1 MKLANRIHR
10 IQPSAT
16 LEMTAKAS
24 ELRAKGVEVFNMSV
38 GEPDMPTPSHIQE
51 AGIYAIKNG
60 YTRYTPGGGTHEL
73 KESIQNKFQRDNN
86 LNYSLDEI
94 VVSCGGKHSLYNAC
108 QVLFQKGDEIIIFS
122 PYWVSFPDF
131 VSVTGAKPVFVDILK
146 SNYTIDPSDLKK
158 KITRRT
164 KAIIPVHLYGHMA
177 YMDEILEI
185 AKKKHI
191 KIIED
196 ASQSLGS
203 KLRGKH
209 SGTFS
214 HLGCFSMYAGKVIT
228 SGEGGAVIT
237 NDKKL
242 FEKLKQI
249 RNHGL
254 SKNNLTTRF
263 GLNLRISEI
272 SAAIGKIQMRKL
284 PHLLNQRRKNAKA
297 LTEILEHSDI
307 ILPEPRKNEIVNW
320 YLYTIAMK
328 SRDKAMKKLNAS
340 GIGARVYYSPPVH
353 KTPYYKT
360 RLRLANTE
368 WAASHVMS
376 LPVHP
381 NVRNQDLVRM
391 KNILLG
397 RN

>member
-1 MKLANRIHR
+1 
-10 IQPSAT
+10 
-16 LEMTAKAS
+16 
-24 ELRAKGVEVFNMSV
+24 
-38 GEPDMPTPSHIQE
+38 
-51 AGIYAIKNG
+51 
-60 YTRYTPGGGTHEL
+60 
-73 KESIQNKFQRDNN
+73 
-86 LNYSLDEI
+86 
-94 VVSCGGKHSLYNAC
+94 
-108 QVLFQKGDEIIIFS
+108 
-122 PYWVSFPDF
+122 
-131 VSVTGAKPVFVDILK
+131 
-146 SNYTIDPSDLKK
+146 
-158 KITRRT
+158 
-164 KAIIPVHLYGHMA
+164 MA

-191 KIIED
+191 KINED

>member
-1 MKLANRIHR
+1 MKIPINIPAIDKEEIREVNKVLSEKSLT
-10 IQPSAT
+10 SASFNGGKQVQQFEK
-16 LEMTAKAS
+16 LLSKFVKSKFAVAVNSGTAALQAS
-24 ELRAKGVEVFNMSV
+24 L
-38 GEPDMPTPSHIQE
+38 
-51 AGIYAIKNG
+51 YAIDIK
-60 YTRYTPGGGTHEL
+60 P
-73 KESIQNKFQRDNN
+73 
-86 LNYSLDEI
+86 
-94 VVSCGGKHSLYNAC
+94 
-108 QVLFQKGDEIIIFS
+108 GDEVLV
-122 PYWVSFPDF
+122 PSFTF
-131 VSVTGAKPVFVDILK
+131 VATANSVKSVGAKPVFVDILK

-203 KLRGKH
+203 KLRNKH

-237 NDKKL
+237 NNKKL

-328 SRDKAMKKLNAS
+328 SRDNAMKKLNAS
-340 GIGARVYYSPPVH
+340 GIAARVYYSPPVH

-360 RLRLANTE
+360 RLHLANTE

>member
-1 MKLANRIHR
+1 MKIPINIPAIDKEEIREVNKVLSEKSLT
-10 IQPSAT
+10 SASFNGGKQVQQFEK
-16 LEMTAKAS
+16 LLSKFVKSKFAVAVNSGTAALQAS
-24 ELRAKGVEVFNMSV
+24 L
-38 GEPDMPTPSHIQE
+38 
-51 AGIYAIKNG
+51 YAIDIK
-60 YTRYTPGGGTHEL
+60 P
-73 KESIQNKFQRDNN
+73 
-86 LNYSLDEI
+86 
-94 VVSCGGKHSLYNAC
+94 
-108 QVLFQKGDEIIIFS
+108 GDEVLV
-122 PYWVSFPDF
+122 PSFTF
-131 VSVTGAKPVFVDILK
+131 VATANSVKSVGAKPVFVDILK

-228 SGEGGAVIT
+228 SGEGGSVIT